1 MRLSCRIRS
10 GGTISWD
17 VSGIPV
23 TRESDKYQIS
33 VIETGDQLISQLTL
47 TTDES
52 DFVSYGCSAVNE
64 MGSDYA
70 RIELV
75 VNGNDCQYLIDNKI
89 TADVV
94 ETEFN
99 EEFWYIIIGVLVI
112 LIIFA
117 LLGFCY
123 ILGRNKGVSNEELMK
138 AANMRERAKENEY
151 VKTQPP
157 GNTCLSLVDT
167 K

>member
-1 MRLSCRIRS
+1 M
-10 GGTISWD
+10 
-17 VSGIPV
+17 V
-23 TRESDKYQIS
+23 
-33 VIETGDQLISQLTL
+33 
-47 TTDES
+47 
-52 DFVSYGCSAVNE
+52 
-64 MGSDYA
+64 
-70 RIELV
+70 
-75 VNGNDCQYLIDNKI
+75 DNKI
-89 TADVV
+89 TADIV

-123 ILGRNKGVSNEELMK
+123 ILGRNKGASNEELMK

-157 GNTCLSLVDT
+157 GNTNFSLVDT
-167 K
+167 KLYRFFIGQNTRPSFIMSRN

>member
-1 MRLSCRIRS
+1 M
-10 GGTISWD
+10 
-17 VSGIPV
+17 
-23 TRESDKYQIS
+23 
-33 VIETGDQLISQLTL
+33 
-47 TTDES
+47 
-52 DFVSYGCSAVNE
+52 
-64 MGSDYA
+64 
-70 RIELV
+70 
-75 VNGNDCQYLIDNKI
+75 IDNKI
-89 TADVV
+89 IADIV

-123 ILGRNKGVSNEELMK
+123 ILGINKGASNEELMK

-157 GNTCLSLVDT
+157 GNTNFSLVDT
-167 K
+167 KYY

>member
-1 MRLSCRIRS
+1 M
-10 GGTISWD
+10 
-17 VSGIPV
+17 
-23 TRESDKYQIS
+23 
-33 VIETGDQLISQLTL
+33 
-47 TTDES
+47 
-52 DFVSYGCSAVNE
+52 
-64 MGSDYA
+64 
-70 RIELV
+70 
-75 VNGNDCQYLIDNKI
+75 IDNKI
-89 TADVV
+89 TADIV

-123 ILGRNKGVSNEELMK
+123 ILGINKGASNEELMK

-157 GNTCLSLVDT
+157 GNTNFSLVDT
-167 K
+167 KYY

>member
-1 MRLSCRIRS
+1 M
-10 GGTISWD
+10 
-17 VSGIPV
+17 
-23 TRESDKYQIS
+23 
-33 VIETGDQLISQLTL
+33 
-47 TTDES
+47 
-52 DFVSYGCSAVNE
+52 
-64 MGSDYA
+64 
-70 RIELV
+70 
-75 VNGNDCQYLIDNKI
+75 IDNKI
-89 TADVV
+89 TADIA

-123 ILGRNKGVSNEELMK
+123 ILGRNKGASNEELMK

-157 GNTCLSLVDT
+157 GNTNFSLVDT

>member
-10 GGTISWD
+10 GGSISWD

-75 VNGNDCQYLIDNKI
+75 VNGNDCQYLKDNKMLLI
-89 TADVV
+89 LQRLSSMKSSGTSSL
-94 ETEFN
+94 
-99 EEFWYIIIGVLVI
+99 EFWS
-112 LIIFA
+112 F
-117 LLGFCY
+117 
-123 ILGRNKGVSNEELMK
+123 
-138 AANMRERAKENEY
+138 
-151 VKTQPP
+151 
-157 GNTCLSLVDT
+157 
-167 K
+167 